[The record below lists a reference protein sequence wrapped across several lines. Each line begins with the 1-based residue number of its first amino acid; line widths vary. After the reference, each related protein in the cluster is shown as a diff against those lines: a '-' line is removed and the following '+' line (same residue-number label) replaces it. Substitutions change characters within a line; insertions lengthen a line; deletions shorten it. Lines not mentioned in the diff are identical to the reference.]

1 MRSLG
6 DREELNIQELE
17 LNKMLVESLEAGPF

>member
-6 DREELNIQELE
+6 DREEQNIQELE
-17 LNKMLVESLEAGPF
+17 LNKMLAESLEAGLP